1 MPTLAKMRK
10 PWLWRYWKAGPV
22 ECQSSPSG
30 RPPWG

>member
-10 PWLWRYWKAGPV
+10 PWLWRYWNTGPV